1 MSLELYPP
9 VVWGD
14 NSLTHFWTLQSEM
27 LITLLCRLPFV
38 YCGGSLE
45 SYFGTWDE
53 TGVEIL
59 CYHFQCPLVLKI
71 ILLFVILYGADLS
84 NKQRTLT
91 LFYQKISIFF
101 IEKWLAVIYKTQI
114 KYKNLLELSCVVWKF
129 GIPLFKQA
137 DNAPLLFLRWEDTW
151 SHSSSYF
158 G

>member
-1 MSLELYPP
+1 M
-9 VVWGD
+9 
-14 NSLTHFWTLQSEM
+14 
-27 LITLLCRLPFV
+27 
-38 YCGGSLE
+38 
-45 SYFGTWDE
+45 
-53 TGVEIL
+53 EIL

-137 DNAPLLFLRWEDTW
+137 DNAPLLFFAVRRYMVTLVVELFWLNPAETRFLSGCCPAMTRQ
-151 SHSSSYF
+151 SPHSQSPLEE
-158 G
+158 